1 MGPVPVV
8 LAIVAVVGWGFA
20 LYLFTA
26 RSELQ
31 SELTRQNLAVGTLQS
46 LQGEVVT
53 LTSDR
58 DRLMGE
64 RDTADAGLVERQQQ
78 LTQLQDQTTTA
89 EGDLAQ
95 RQADM
100 TAVEGQLE
108 PLRAEIAGFD
118 TARAESEQRLTES
131 TQELADVGERL
142 AEARAI
148 EADLSQQLAALTE
161 EAASLSADSS
171 EAEARVQ
178 EARDAEASLQTA
190 MVAAA
195 TELDRITAQHD
206 DLANAVAAMTERR
219 DMLAADNAAA
229 SEQRQS
235 VQAIVTTLSE
245 DLAVRSQQLAEVEQR
260 MADLQAQDA
269 PSDGEPA
276 ESVEEAGLAP
286 GNYKAGPFALTLDDA
301 GQFTLTNAAREGE
314 ITGRYEIGED
324 RFTLTDAEGGVGTA
338 AFPMICAVASSE
350 SGMMLSRAQEGQC
363 PMAGLTL
370 ALQE

>member
-1 MGPVPVV
+1 VSSMGPVPVV

-89 EGDLAQ
+89 EGDLGE

-161 EAASLSADSS
+161 EAASL
-171 EAEARVQ
+171 
-178 EARDAEASLQTA
+178 
-190 MVAAA
+190 VAAA

-301 GQFTLTNAAREGE
+301 GQFTLTNSAREGE

-324 RFTLTDAEGGVGTA
+324 RFTLSDAQGGVGTA